1 MPLRAFELAYF
12 ILIGNE
18 VRLEDKFNL
27 SNQWDNYISLKKLL
41 AI

>member
-1 MPLRAFELAYF
+1 MPLRALKLAYF
-12 ILIGNE
+12 IGNE

-27 SNQWDNYISLKKLL
+27 SNQRDNYISLKKLL